1 MKILMIL
8 ATAGLV
14 GTLQEKENPAFK
26 YWSAWKVGAWA
37 KYKTVTDTSGV
48 KIEIETTTK
57 LVEIAPE
64 KAVVESTSKSTVAGR
79 ERTNAP
85 RKQEIKRMDPKMG
98 AIDKE
103 GDEAV
108 ESGGKS
114 YKCHWILTST
124 DSGGDKVTMKL
135 WFAKEV
141 PGGVVQ
147 SEVVSEGAL
156 TIKTQLMEFGEK

>member
-37 KYKTVTDTSGV
+37 KYKTVTDASGV
-48 KIEIETTTK
+48 KMEIETTTK
-57 LVEIAPE
+57 LVEIAAE

-85 RKQEIKRMDPKMG
+85 RKQEIKHMDPKMG